1 MSYGKHYES
10 ESYGRDCYINYV
22 RSTCLAMERRLMDL
36 EPRRAAVFWRWFDEE
51 IAASK
56 YRMKTCTAQVREIAP
71 AKPRRLKGVSVP
83 VRKGNK
89 VNALDPEEL
98 S

>member
-1 MSYGKHYES
+1 
-10 ESYGRDCYINYV
+10 
-22 RSTCLAMERRLMDL
+22 MEL

-56 YRMKTCTAQVREIAP
+56 YRMKTCTAQISQA
-71 AKPRRLKGVSVP
+71 ASTQPRRLKRVSMP
-83 VRKGNK
+83 VRKGHK
-89 VNALDPEEL
+89 LDALDPKEL

>member
-10 ESYGRDCYINYV
+10 EAYGRDCYINYV
-22 RSTCLAMERRLMDL
+22 RMTCLNMERRLMEL

-56 YRMKTCTAQVREIAP
+56 YRMKTCTAGISEARA
-71 AKPRRLKGVSVP
+71 AKPRRLKT
-83 VRKGNK
+83 
-89 VNALDPEEL
+89 
-98 S
+98 

>member
-10 ESYGRDCYINYV
+10 EAYGRDCYINYV
-22 RSTCLAMERRLMDL
+22 RMTCLNMERRLMEL

-56 YRMKTCTAQVREIAP
+56 YRMKTCTAQISEARA
-71 AKPRRLKGVSVP
+71 AKPRRLKGVPMP
-83 VRKGNK
+83 VRKGDK
-89 VNALDPEEL
+89 VNALGPKEL

>member
-1 MSYGKHYES
+1 MSYGKHWDVEN
-10 ESYGRDCYINYV
+10 YGRDCYINYV

-56 YRMKTCTAQVREIAP
+56 YRMKTCSAQVRELTSG
-71 AKPRRLKGVSVP
+71 KSRVLKGGSVA

-89 VNALDPEEL
+89 GDALDPKEL

>member
-1 MSYGKHYES
+1 MTYGKHYEA
-10 ESYGRDCYINYV
+10 ENYGRDCYLNYV
-22 RSTCLAMERRLMDL
+22 RMTCLNMERRLMEL

-56 YRMKTCTAQVREIAP
+56 YRMKTCTAHISEA
-71 AKPRRLKGVSVP
+71 ASAHPRRLKSVPMP

-89 VNALDPEEL
+89 VNALGPKEL